1 MVFTEAKL
9 ERDLHCQEAA
19 NTRQTK
25 LYTHSAF
32 ATAILNQS
40 SCCFPNRLAATTLRV
55 KWWGYS
61 FVKLAVYMSSPITS
75 RHWHRPI
82 SLNNKITNCQADFF
96 SFIQNVYYKVQ
107 HPQNANY
114 SIYRRNR
121 KSNLKILKARFV
133 LKYEYTIH
141 KTIHNNNAIHCR
153 LCERSNN
160 RVQLLDKPYLVTIG
174 TKLVNL
180 K

>member
-32 ATAILNQS
+32 ATAVLNQS

-121 KSNLKILKARFV
+121 KSNLKILKASSYSSTSTPF
-133 LKYEYTIH
+133 T
-141 KTIHNNNAIHCR
+141 
-153 LCERSNN
+153 
-160 RVQLLDKPYLVTIG
+160 KPYTTIMPFIAG
-174 TKLVNL
+174 CVNAPTIESNCL
-180 K
+180 TV